1 MSDGAPMRRV
11 RLEEVAAHLGVSTAT
26 VSLALRGAPGPSEET
41 RQKVLEAVELLGY
54 RPDRAARSLAQG
66 KSLNIGVVMNLSDAF
81 HTLMVEGLYE
91 ASQSEQCELVLSAA
105 TPSRSEASRG
115 RDSAR
120 LAVRGPHP
128 ARTARDG

>member
-41 RQKVLEAVELLGY
+41 RQKVVEAVELLGY

-66 KSLNIGVVMNLSDAF
+66 K
-81 HTLMVEGLYE
+81 T
-91 ASQSEQCELVLSAA
+91 
-105 TPSRSEASRG
+105 
-115 RDSAR
+115 
-120 LAVRGPHP
+120 
-128 ARTARDG
+128 